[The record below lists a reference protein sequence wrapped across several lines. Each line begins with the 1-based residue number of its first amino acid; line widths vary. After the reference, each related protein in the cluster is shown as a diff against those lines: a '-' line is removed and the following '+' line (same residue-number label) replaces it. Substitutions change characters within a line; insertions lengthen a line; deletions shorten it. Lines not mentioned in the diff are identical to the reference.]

1 MLFDEKRGVSSAH
14 FLAMLKSDIP
24 EQQVYALNKL
34 NQVVDHQWHE
44 ISDQLP
50 RIESLIDEEGFPEK

>member
-1 MLFDEKRGVSSAH
+1 MSNTLGMSAAH
-14 FLAMLKSDIP
+14 FLAMLNDSIVEK
-24 EQQVYALNKL
+24 QVYALRKI

-50 RIESLIDEEGFPEK
+50 RIESLMDDENFPEK